1 MSSMLSTRT
10 LIFSLLL
17 FSLTYFASYTIYHK
31 SNVGKMMSRRFH
43 TWFNTNISD
52 YFENVRMFA
61 QATNNKPMNC
71 SIGKAKF
78 SLKGMS
84 PMKKGDDTVIN
95 FVNSK
100 KLLTELETRKIDP
113 GIPASHLEL
122 QHFSF
127 SYWSFFI
134 MPFTLL
140 ISLWIGSIPLIKIK
154 WKALLCTFIVLIF
167 LISLEFLSTIVRM
180 RYNVINME
188 PYSISATLK
197 TINDAV
203 NAAIE
208 IEFVY
213 IATAIIFV
221 VFNYKE
227 FGKLI
232 QIEKL
237 MNS

>member
-1 MSSMLSTRT
+1 MISTRN
-10 LIFSLLL
+10 LIFSLFL
-17 FSLTYFASYTIYHK
+17 FSIAYFASYTLYHK

-43 TWFNTNISD
+43 TWFNTHMSD

-71 SIGKAKF
+71 TIGEAKF
-78 SLKGMS
+78 SLRGMG
-84 PMKKGDDTVIN
+84 PVKKGDDSVIN

-100 KLLTELETRKIDP
+100 KLLAELEARKNNPD
-113 GIPASHLEL
+113 IPASNLEL

-127 SYWSFFI
+127 SYWSFFV
-134 MPFTLL
+134 MPITLL
-140 ISLWIGSIPLIKIK
+140 ISLWMGTIPLIRIK
-154 WKALLCTFIVLIF
+154 WKLVLGSFLF
-167 LISLEFLSTIVRM
+167 LILLVSLEFLSTLVRM

-188 PYSISATLK
+188 PYSISPFIRK
-197 TINDAV
+197 INDAI

-221 VFNYKE
+221 MFNYKE
-227 FGKLI
+227 FGKLL
-232 QIEKL
+232 QIKKI
-237 MNS
+237 